1 MISITIN
8 GKVRELDGETPLLEF
23 LAQHNLN
30 PQAIAVEYNGQIAPR
45 PTYPDII
52 LRAGDRVEIVRMMGG
67 G

>member
-1 MISITIN
+1 MITLTIN
-8 GKVRELDGETPLLEF
+8 GKPRELERETPLLDF

-30 PQAIAVEYNGQIAPR
+30 PKALAVEYNGEIAPR
-45 PTYPDII
+45 DAYDRVT

>member
-1 MISITIN
+1 MITLTVN
-8 GKVRELDGETPLLEF
+8 GKTRELAGETLLLDF

-30 PQAIAVEYNGQIAPR
+30 PQAVAVEYNGEIAPK
-45 PTYPDII
+45 PTYSQII